1 MSCQNDPVRV
11 QIQMQWLNCGRTW
24 KLLCGGS
31 PSKQGNLAKLVE
43 GKEKKPHLKIY
54 CWYWNNRWLSIK
66 FTQFVA
72 EFRKMWKGSSGI
84 NNLQS
89 TRSAHLFSYKISV
102 YPWCKRISR
111 IVSTHLHS
119 LCAQCVREISKVFT
133 FHHFSGEKM
142 QPQTAFV
149 QFPHLVKF
157 HCHLMAFCH
166 IHNIFFFVKKPA
178 SPLF

>member
-24 KLLCGGS
+24 KLLYGGS

-54 CWYWNNRWLSIK
+54 CWDWNNRWLSIK

-119 LCAQCVREISKVFT
+119 GQSQRDFKSIYISPFFWREDATTDCICAISP
-133 FHHFSGEKM
+133 FSQISLSPNGFLSHS
-142 QPQTAFV
+142 QY
-149 QFPHLVKF
+149 
-157 HCHLMAFCH
+157 
-166 IHNIFFFVKKPA
+166 FFFVKKPA